1 MTSVGQR
8 TGRRHGVGIPVFGI
22 VLTTV
27 GTILLLNTFDVLRW
41 AVWLDMWRLWP
52 LLLVLAGLKL
62 LFPPFHPLLMLLIS
76 AAAVGGAVGFAFAVS
91 EGELFTADFTTFNYE
106 IERSGS
112 ESLDLDINFGA
123 GTLRVR
129 PLLPSDQRLLAVEFF
144 DDEGSVD
151 ISAKSEGGTR
161 EVSINL
167 SSDGIPFISRSGD
180 DREWIVLINQAAVT
194 NLNIDGGAGK
204 FVLDL
209 TDTSTVGFEVDIGAA
224 ELDVFTPAAAGHV
237 VGSIDAG
244 AADVSVTVPSGVAA
258 RIDNESGVS
267 SVDIDSDRF
276 PKSGGI
282 HQSTDYSDASNRL
295 ELTIRAG
302 VSSIVVK

>member
-1 MTSVGQR
+1 MTSIGQG
-8 TGRRHGVGIPVFGI
+8 TSRRHRVGIPVFGI
-22 VLTTV
+22 ILTIV
-27 GTILLLNTFDVLRW
+27 GTVLLLNTFDVLRW
-41 AVWLDMWRLWP
+41 VVWLDMWRLWP

-62 LFPPFHPLLMLLIS
+62 LFRPFHPMLMLLIS
-76 AAAVGGAVGFAFAVS
+76 VAAVGGAVGFAFAVS

-112 ESLDLDINFGA
+112 ESLDLDLNFGA
-123 GTLRVR
+123 GTLRVQ

-144 DDEGSVD
+144 DDEDDVD

-167 SSDGIPFISRSGD
+167 SHDGIPFISRGGD
-180 DREWIVLINQAAVT
+180 DRQWTVLINPAAVT

-209 TDTSTVGFEVDIGAA
+209 TDTSTVRFEVDIGAA
-224 ELDVFTPAAAGHV
+224 QLDVLTPAAGQV

-282 HQSTDYSDASNRL
+282 HQSVGYADASNRL
-295 ELTIRAG
+295 QLTIRAG